1 MYAPI
6 CELRRN
12 STILPLRSRTSW
24 RLRAL
29 TVTCLPRDWTRA
41 GVNHLANNPRRRHN
55 LPEGQPRRAR
65 GKVWATGHARQSQ
78 AQRTSGPRQGHQD
91 PSGPSGPA
99 GPWDAAGTVSHLM
112 ALIHRRQHRDELRV
126 RHQGSQNRTTLH
138 QLPQTP
144 GNGDFLPTFLP
155 RRQRSGVELYLV
167 RAAWAVQRRRPRI
180 AAGSALAAAGSV
192 ARLRA
197 TAAEPLR

>member
-1 MYAPI
+1 M
-6 CELRRN
+6 
-12 STILPLRSRTSW
+12 LPLRSRTSW

-29 TVTCLPRDWTRA
+29 TVTCLPRDWTWA
-41 GVNHLANNPRRRHN
+41 GIYHFANNRRRGHN
-55 LPEGQPRRAR
+55 LPEGHHGELAKNLGYRAR
-65 GKVWATGHARQSQ
+65 PPVP
-78 AQRTSGPRQGHQD
+78 GPADLRAAAGSPG

-126 RHQGSQNRTTLH
+126 RHQGSQNRTALH

-155 RRQRSGVELYLV
+155 KEAAQRS
-167 RAAWAVQRRRPRI
+167 
-180 AAGSALAAAGSV
+180 
-192 ARLRA
+192 
-197 TAAEPLR
+197 